1 MKELCHCRRSL
12 LQATLNILVSTGSKL
27 APMRKATLISN
38 VAKDI
43 EYLLLNPCTC
53 KIDANAALGPVELM
67 GFKIY
72 TKNSLMPGQ
81 VEVMDNRGRVRR
93 FWFEQGV
100 PIEINI

>member
-1 MKELCHCRRSL
+1 MNELCRCRKDL
-12 LQATLNILVSTGSKL
+12 LHETLKFLVSAGSKL

-43 EYLLLNPCTC
+43 EYLLLNPCKC
-53 KIDANAALGPVELM
+53 KVDANTALGPVELM

-100 PIEINI
+100 PIEIDI